1 MSGVV
6 HIPWYATGFRGDQL
20 QAELVRV
27 SPLAFRYG
35 ATNYAVQRSRDDA
48 YRLLQMLAFDD
59 HLDWERWW
67 SGPEMIDFRTYCQGW
82 YQIPVLYTW
91 YTLVAEGS
99 VPGRVRAEAGEAQQ
113 RSG

>member
-1 MSGVV
+1 VTGFV
-6 HIPWYATGFRGDQL
+6 HIPWYATGFRGNQL
-20 QAELVRV
+20 EGELVRV

-35 ATNYAVQRSRDDA
+35 ATSYAVQRSRDDA

-67 SGPEMIDFRTYCQGW
+67 TGPEMIDFRTYCQGW

-91 YTLVAEGS
+91 YSLVAEDS
-99 VPGRVRAEAGEAQQ
+99 VPGRARAEAGEA
-113 RSG
+113 R